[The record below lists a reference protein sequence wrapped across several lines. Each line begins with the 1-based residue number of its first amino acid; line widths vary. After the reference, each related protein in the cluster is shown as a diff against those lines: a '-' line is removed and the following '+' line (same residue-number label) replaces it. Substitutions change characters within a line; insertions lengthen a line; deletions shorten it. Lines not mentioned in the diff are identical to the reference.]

1 MTIEKMT
8 LEQKNKFFTLLIGK
22 CWHEWKPYEMDNYHF
37 DKIQCSICGVIINS
51 SYSPPPWDFYASLS
65 GFQIIKEHM
74 EKEFPEVWE
83 EYLEWC
89 RLTCT
94 FPAYKVVS
102 QHTIIFNKQLDL
114 TNLITYLLENT
125 EGWGWVM
132 CPDYNPPRDSD
143 WWFGC
148 WNSSNK
154 QKACDCDN
162 GKVKHQALL
171 FAESLKEE
179 K

>member
-1 MTIEKMT
+1 MWQGKPVSEWTP
-8 LEQKNKFFTLLIGK
+8 LEGVRFFELLMNDKYVLSTALYEEFFTVK
-22 CWHEWKPYEMDNYHF
+22 SF
-37 DKIQCSICGVIINS
+37 
-51 SYSPPPWDFYASLS
+51 
-65 GFQIIKEHM
+65 M
-74 EKEFPEVWE
+74 EKELPVVWE

-179 K
+179 